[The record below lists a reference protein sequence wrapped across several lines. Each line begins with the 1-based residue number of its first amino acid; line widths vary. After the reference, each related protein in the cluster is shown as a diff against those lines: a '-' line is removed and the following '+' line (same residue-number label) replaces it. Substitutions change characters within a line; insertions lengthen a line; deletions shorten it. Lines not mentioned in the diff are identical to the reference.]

1 MTISSSNSSDQTL
14 IAGQRLSEADYQAN
28 FADIHPPFDARSAVV
43 EANRCYYCYGAPCQT
58 ACPTGIDVASFI
70 RMISQK
76 NEVAAAGKILQE
88 NIMGGTCAR
97 ACPVETLCEDACVR
111 HAEGDQPIKIGLL
124 QRFAT
129 DRASE
134 LGAKFFTRAAATGHT
149 VAIVGAGPAGL
160 SCAHR
165 LATLGHE
172 VVIYEALEKAGG
184 LNEYGLAAYKM
195 VGGYAQKE
203 VEDILSIGGI
213 TIKHGVQVGADIT
226 FAELQTHYDAVFM
239 GVGLGANKAMQ
250 LEGEQSSGVINAVEY
265 IHKLR
270 QADDLGALP
279 VGKNVVVIGGGMT
292 AIDIAIQIKRLG
304 AANVTMA
311 YRRGKEHMNASLEE
325 QEFALNEGVHIA
337 HWAQPVALKTAQGAI
352 LGVEFKTTNIAGDE
366 TYFLPADMLFKAIGQ
381 SLSAINVGAIEFV
394 KTNGKY
400 VVDDQLRTSTLGIWA
415 GGDCVAGNDGLA
427 VSAVQDGKLAA
438 LSIHKSLAI
447 HNTLTQSQA

>member
-1 MTISSSNSSDQTL
+1 MTTFSSSSSGQPVL
-14 IAGQRLSEADYQAN
+14 AGQRLSEADYQTN
-28 FADIHPPFDARSAVV
+28 FADIHTPLDARSAIV
-43 EANRCYYCYGAPCQT
+43 EADRCYHCYGAPCQT
-58 ACPTGIDVASFI
+58 ACPTGIDVAGFI

-76 NEVAAAGKILQE
+76 NEVGAAGKILSE

-111 HAEGDQPIKIGLL
+111 HTKGDQPIKIGLL

-134 LGAKFFTRAAATGHT
+134 LGVKFFTREAATGHT

-172 VVIYEALEKAGG
+172 VVIYEALEKSGG

-195 VGGYAQKE
+195 VGDYAQQE
-203 VEDILSIGGI
+203 VEEILSIGGI
-213 TIKHGVQVGADIT
+213 SVKHGVKVGEDIT
-226 FAELQTHYDAVFM
+226 LAELQTNYDAVFM
-239 GVGLGANKAMQ
+239 GVGLGTSKTMQ
-250 LEGEQSSGVINAVEY
+250 LDGEQSAGAINAVEY
-265 IHKLR
+265 IHQLR
-270 QADDLGALP
+270 QAEDLGQLP
-279 VGKNVVVIGGGMT
+279 VGRNVVVIGGGMT

-337 HWAQPVALKTAQGAI
+337 HWAQPVSLKVDQGSI
-352 LGVEFKTTNIAGDE
+352 TGVEFKTTNIEGSD
-366 TYFLPADMLFKAIGQ
+366 TYITPADMLFKAIGQ
-381 SLSAINVGAIEFV
+381 GLAPISMCTTEFV
-394 KTNGKY
+394 KSYGKY
-400 VVDDQLRTSTLGIWA
+400 EVDSELRTSQAGMWA

-438 LSIHKSLAI
+438 LSIH
-447 HNTLTQSQA
+447 NTLTQSQA

>member
-1 MTISSSNSSDQTL
+1 VTTFSSKSSGQSL
-14 IAGQRLSEADYQAN
+14 PAGQRLSPADYQTN
-28 FADIHPPFDARSAVV
+28 FADIHIPLDARSAIV
-43 EANRCYYCYGAPCQT
+43 EADRCYHCYGAPCQT

-76 NEVAAAGKILQE
+76 NEVGAAEKILSE

-111 HAEGDQPIKIGLL
+111 HTEGDQPVKIGLL

-134 LGAKFFTRAAATGHT
+134 LGAKFFTRQASTGHT

-172 VVIYEALEKAGG
+172 VVIYEAHEKSGG

-195 VGGYAQKE
+195 AGDYAQHE
-203 VEDILSIGGI
+203 VQDILSIGGI
-213 TIKHGVQVGADIT
+213 SVKHGVKVGEDIT
-226 FAELQTHYDAVFM
+226 FAELQTNYDAVFM
-239 GVGLGANKAMQ
+239 GVGLGANKEMQ
-250 LEGEQSSGVINAVEY
+250 LDGEQVSGAINAVEY
-265 IHKLR
+265 IHQLR
-270 QADDLGALP
+270 QAKDLGQLP
-279 VGKNVVVIGGGMT
+279 VGQNIVVIGGGMT

-304 AANVTMA
+304 ANNVTMA
-311 YRRGKEHMNASLEE
+311 YRRGKEHMNASHEE
-325 QEFALNEGVHIA
+325 QEFALSEGVHIA
-337 HWAQPVALKTAQGAI
+337 HWAQPVSLQVKQGVI
-352 LGVEFKTTNIAGDE
+352 TGVEFKRANIEGDE
-366 TYFLPADMLFKAIGQ
+366 TFTTPADMLFKAIGQ
-381 SLSAINVGAIEFV
+381 SLAPIDVGAVEFV
-394 KTNGKY
+394 KHYGKY
-400 VVDDQLRTSTLGIWA
+400 EVDNELRTSHPGIWA

-438 LSIHKSLAI
+438 LSIH
-447 HNTLTQSQA
+447 NTLTQSQV

>member
-1 MTISSSNSSDQTL
+1 MTVFSSNSSGQSMP
-14 IAGQRLSEADYQAN
+14 AGQRLSEADYQAN
-28 FADIHPPFDARSAVV
+28 FADIHTPLDARSAVV
-43 EANRCYYCYGAPCQT
+43 EADRCYYCYGAPCQT
-58 ACPTGIDVASFI
+58 ACPTGIDVPSFI
-70 RMISQK
+70 RMIGQK
-76 NEVAAAGKILQE
+76 NEVGAAGVILSE

-111 HAEGDQPIKIGLL
+111 NTEDDRPIQIGLL

-134 LGAKFFTRAAATGHT
+134 LGAKFFIREPETGHR

-172 VVIYEALEKAGG
+172 VVVYEAQEKSGG

-195 VGGYAQKE
+195 AGDYAQKE

-213 TIKHGVQVGADIT
+213 SIKHGVKVGEDVS
-226 FAELQTHYDAVFM
+226 FAELQTNYDAVFM
-239 GVGLGANKAMQ
+239 GVGLGTSKAMQ
-250 LEGEQSSGVINAVEY
+250 LDGEQASGVINAVDY
-265 IHKLR
+265 IHQLR
-270 QADDLGALP
+270 QAEDLGKLS
-279 VGKNVVVIGGGMT
+279 VGQNIVVIGGGMT

-337 HWAQPVALKTAQGAI
+337 HWAQPVSLQTEQGVI
-352 LGVEFKTTNIAGDE
+352 TGVEFKKANIEGGE
-366 TYFLPADMLFKAIGQ
+366 TYIMPTDMLFKAIGQ
-381 SLSAINVGAIEFV
+381 SLTPINMATIEFV
-394 KTNGKY
+394 KSYGKY
-400 VVDDQLRTSTLGIWA
+400 EVDDELRTSLPGVWA
-415 GGDCVAGNDGLA
+415 GGDCVAGSDDLA

-438 LSIHKSLAI
+438 LSIH
-447 HNTLTQSQA
+447 NTLTQSQA

>member
-1 MTISSSNSSDQTL
+1 MTTFSSKSSGQSL
-14 IAGQRLSEADYQAN
+14 PAGQRLSPADYQTN
-28 FADIHPPFDARSAVV
+28 FADIHTPLDARSAIV
-43 EANRCYYCYGAPCQT
+43 EADRCYHCYGAPCQT

-76 NEVAAAGKILQE
+76 NEVGAAEKILSE

-111 HAEGDQPIKIGLL
+111 HTEGDQPVKIGLL

-134 LGAKFFTRAAATGHT
+134 LGAKFFTRQASTGHT

-172 VVIYEALEKAGG
+172 VVIYEAHEKSGG

-195 VGGYAQKE
+195 AGDYAQHE
-203 VEDILSIGGI
+203 VQDILSIGGI
-213 TIKHGVQVGADIT
+213 SVKHGVKVGEDIT
-226 FAELQTHYDAVFM
+226 FAELQTNYDAVFM
-239 GVGLGANKAMQ
+239 GVGLGANKEMQ
-250 LEGEQSSGVINAVEY
+250 LDGEQVSGAINAVEY
-265 IHKLR
+265 IHQLR
-270 QADDLGALP
+270 QAKDLGQLP
-279 VGKNVVVIGGGMT
+279 VGQNIVVIGGGMT

-304 AANVTMA
+304 ANNVTMA
-311 YRRGKEHMNASLEE
+311 YRRGKEHMNASHEE
-325 QEFALNEGVHIA
+325 QEFALSEGVHIA
-337 HWAQPVALKTAQGAI
+337 HWAQPVSLQVKQGVI
-352 LGVEFKTTNIAGDE
+352 TGVEFKRANIEGDE
-366 TYFLPADMLFKAIGQ
+366 TFTTPADMLFKAIGQ
-381 SLSAINVGAIEFV
+381 SLAPIDVGAVEFV
-394 KTNGKY
+394 KHYGKY
-400 VVDDQLRTSTLGIWA
+400 EVDNELRTSHPGIWA

-438 LSIHKSLAI
+438 LSIH
-447 HNTLTQSQA
+447 NTLTQSQI